1 MEALLPRLRSG
12 ASLKCVPKETLGT
25 SNDDEDELPYPNRR
39 SHVPMQGY
47 DILMIIVLVA
57 AVVWG
62 AWKGFAW
69 QIASLGSMIASYI
82 VALTFRQQLAQYINA
97 SPPWNMFLSMLI
109 LFLGT
114 SLVVW
119 IGFNLVAEVIEKV
132 KLKEFDR
139 QIGAIFGLAKGV
151 LLCVLITLFSVTLLS
166 EPQRQAI
173 CNSKSGYYIAVLLD
187 KADGVIPGEL
197 HQVLDPYID
206 RLDAQV
212 PHEHTEGGFELP
224 AGILSSRPERED
236 TSRRTFPRNGAG
248 DIIEAL
254 PVPESLDLN
263 LGGVK
268 PRIFIQ
274 EEEEAKLGI
283 EIEQ

>member
-1 MEALLPRLRSG
+1 
-12 ASLKCVPKETLGT
+12 
-25 SNDDEDELPYPNRR
+25 
-39 SHVPMQGY
+39 MQGY
-47 DILMIIVLVA
+47 DLLMIFVLLA

-62 AWKGFAW
+62 AWKGLAW
-69 QIASLGSMIASYI
+69 QIASLASLVASYI
-82 VALTFRQQLAQYINA
+82 VALSFRQQLAQYINA

-114 SLVVW
+114 SLIVW
-119 IGFNLVAEVIEKV
+119 IGFNLVAEMIEKV

-151 LLCVLITLFSVTLLS
+151 LLCVLITLFAVTLLS

-187 KADGVIPGEL
+187 KADAVIPGEL

-206 RLDAQV
+206 RLDSQV
-212 PHEHTEGGFELP
+212 PHQHTEGGFELP
-224 AGILSSRPERED
+224 ARILGGGRQGTETNLALPTFPTFENVIEAQPTDSHLGGIKRLRQDEREA
-236 TSRRTFPRNGAG
+236 R
-248 DIIEAL
+248 
-254 PVPESLDLN
+254 SLDQFIT
-263 LGGVK
+263 
-268 PRIFIQ
+268 PRFIIQ
-274 EEEEAKLGI
+274 EEDEEKLGI

>member
-1 MEALLPRLRSG
+1 
-12 ASLKCVPKETLGT
+12 
-25 SNDDEDELPYPNRR
+25 
-39 SHVPMQGY
+39 MQAY
-47 DILMIIVLVA
+47 DIFMLVVLSA

-62 AWKGFAW
+62 AWKGLAW
-69 QIASLGSMIASYI
+69 QIASIGSIVASYI
-82 VALTFRQQLAQYINA
+82 VALTFRQQVAQFIDA
-97 SPPWNMFLSMLI
+97 SPPWNMFVSMLI

-119 IGFNLVAEVIEKV
+119 LGFNLVAELIEKV

-151 LLCVLITLFSVTLLS
+151 LLCVLITLFAVTLLS

-173 CNSKSGYYIAVLLD
+173 CASRSGYYIAVLLD

-224 AGILSSRPERED
+224 KTFLGGGEQGSGGELALPSLPSFDSVIEAAPHGESPPTERRGSFYESRMAERPE
-236 TSRRTFPRNGAG
+236 
-248 DIIEAL
+248 
-254 PVPESLDLN
+254 
-263 LGGVK
+263 
-268 PRIFIQ
+268 
-274 EEEEAKLGI
+274 
-283 EIEQ
+283 